1 MTLSISARCPESGQL
16 GIAISSSS
24 MAVGSRCPW
33 LLPGVGAVASQNITL
48 PSLGPQILSALEAG
62 ASVEQALNLALAEDR
77 FREYRQVAAIDA
89 NGDTA
94 VFSGEFTLGIGGALA
109 GDNCVAAGNMLAGPG
124 APAAMGGA
132 VAISNIF
139 TIAVSRRRSSNWPT
153 MLFATTGRS
162 CRMRRISTCYGS
174 VTLSCVP
181 RRLSPAGKPWALPMG

>member
-109 GDNCVAAGNMLAGPG
+109 GDNCVAAGNMLAGQGVIAAMVAPLRPPPESWPAGCWPGCAPGSSPG
-124 APAAMGGA
+124 ARPGR
-132 VAISNIF
+132 S
-139 TIAVSRRRSSNWPT
+139 TRRR
-153 MLFATTGRS
+153 
-162 CRMRRISTCYGS
+162 
-174 VTLSCVP
+174 
-181 RRLSPAGKPWALPMG
+181 

>member
-109 GDNCVAAGNMLAGPG
+109 GEAVMVAGYFAYEGVVLGFGLGAAAAIPGNLIQGVFGLAVSVAAAEALSRS
-124 APAAMGGA
+124 GA
-132 VAISNIF
+132 VKE
-139 TIAVSRRRSSNWPT
+139 
-153 MLFATTGRS
+153 L
-162 CRMRRISTCYGS
+162 
-174 VTLSCVP
+174 
-181 RRLSPAGKPWALPMG
+181 

>member
-1 MTLSISARCPESGQL
+1 MTLSLTARCPETGQL

-33 LLPGVGAVASQNITL
+33 LLPGVGAVSSQNITL

-62 ASVEQALNLALAEDR
+62 ASVEQALKQALAEDR

-109 GDNCVAAGNMLAGPG
+109 GDNCVAAGNMLAGQGVIAATWRYSRKRSSARACFRACPTL
-124 APAAMGGA
+124 APA
-132 VAISNIF
+132 
-139 TIAVSRRRSSNWPT
+139 SSA
-153 MLFATTGRS
+153 L
-162 CRMRRISTCYGS
+162 RICGPSDGN
-174 VTLSCVP
+174 V
-181 RRLSPAGKPWALPMG
+181 MF

>member
-48 PSLGPQILSALEAG
+48 PSLGPHILGALEAG

-89 NGDTA
+89 NGHNPGIPAGLTGNTCHRPWHGEA
-94 VFSGEFTLGIGGALA
+94 AGFGNRVSTLKTGVSSGPGGNTGTSGEHAVDDSVMNLVKHRA
-109 GDNCVAAGNMLAGPG
+109 VPGP
-124 APAAMGGA
+124 A
-132 VAISNIF
+132 
-139 TIAVSRRRSSNWPT
+139 SSH
-153 MLFATTGRS
+153 G
-162 CRMRRISTCYGS
+162 
-174 VTLSCVP
+174 
-181 RRLSPAGKPWALPMG
+181 

>member
-62 ASVEQALNLALAEDR
+62 ASVGQALKQALAEDR

-89 NGDTA
+89 NGEVA
-94 VFSGEFTLGIGGALA
+94 AFSGEHTLGIGGTLA
-109 GDNCVAAGNMLAGPG
+109 GDNCVAAGNMLASHEVI
-124 APAAMGGA
+124 AAM
-132 VAISNIF
+132 VAAF
-139 TIAVSRRRSSNWPT
+139 EA
-153 MLFATTGRS
+153 ATGELAS
-162 CRMRRISTCYGS
+162 
-174 VTLSCVP
+174 
-181 RRLSPAGKPWALPMG
+181 

>member
-94 VFSGEFTLGIGGALA
+94 VFSGSSPSGS
-109 GDNCVAAGNMLAGPG
+109 AA
-124 APAAMGGA
+124 
-132 VAISNIF
+132 
-139 TIAVSRRRSSNWPT
+139 
-153 MLFATTGRS
+153 
-162 CRMRRISTCYGS
+162 
-174 VTLSCVP
+174 
-181 RRLSPAGKPWALPMG
+181 PWRG